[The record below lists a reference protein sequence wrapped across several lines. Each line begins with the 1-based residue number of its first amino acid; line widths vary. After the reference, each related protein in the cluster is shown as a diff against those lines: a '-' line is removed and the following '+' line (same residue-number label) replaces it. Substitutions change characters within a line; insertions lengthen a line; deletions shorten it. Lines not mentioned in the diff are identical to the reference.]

1 MRSLCA
7 GVVEQYGDEVD
18 SIAIITPYK
27 QQELAMKARYDREK
41 GLHGMRSVYFG
52 TVDGFQ
58 VTIACP
64 PRHPVLLANMP
75 LMNGP

>member
-1 MRSLCA
+1 MRMPMGTLCA

-27 QQELAMKARYDREK
+27 QQELAMKARFDREK
-41 GLHGMRSVYFG
+41 SLHGMRSVYFG

-58 VTIACP
+58 VTIPHAS
-64 PRHPVLLANMP
+64 RHT
-75 LMNGP
+75 